1 MPPLGVFRAPV
12 KGAYYFTFAASHPFG
27 GENVFVLM
35 YKNTQLI
42 LDNYGFNNH
51 PGWEY
56 ITNSLILQLE
66 QGDMVY
72 MRLPGG
78 NRYRLYDGHNHNT
91 FSGFLIYT
99 L

>member
-1 MPPLGVFRAPV
+1 M
-12 KGAYYFTFAASHPFG
+12 
-27 GENVFVLM
+27 FVLM